1 MESTKN
7 MESTINVIKEH
18 GKYYQCN
25 QRTWKVLS
33 KNMESTINVIKEH
46 GKYYQCNQRTWK
58 VLSM

>member
-1 MESTKN
+1 

-18 GKYYQCN
+18 GKVI
-25 QRTWKVLS
+25 K
-33 KNMESTINVIKEH
+33 EHSTINVIKEH

>member
-1 MESTKN
+1 

-25 QRTWKVLS
+25 QRTWKVS
-33 KNMESTINVIKEH
+33 MYQCNVIKEH

>member
-1 MESTKN
+1 

-25 QRTWKVLS
+25 QL
-33 KNMESTINVIKEH
+33 KNMESTINVINKEH

>member
-1 MESTKN
+1 

-25 QRTWKVLS
+25 QQNT
-33 KNMESTINVIKEH
+33 MESTINVIKEHGKYYQVKEH

>member
-1 MESTKN
+1 

-18 GKYYQCN
+18 GKYYQCI
-25 QRTWKVLS
+25 KE
-33 KNMESTINVIKEH
+33 MESTINVIKEH

>member
-1 MESTKN
+1 

-25 QRTWKVLS
+25 QRTWKVQCITC
-33 KNMESTINVIKEH
+33 TINVIKEH

>member
-1 MESTKN
+1 MESA
-7 MESTINVIKEH
+7 INVIKEH

-25 QRTWKVLS
+25 QRTWKVH
-33 KNMESTINVIKEH
+33 INVIKEH

>member
-1 MESTKN
+1 

-18 GKYYQCN
+18 GKYYQC
-25 QRTWKVLS
+25 
-33 KNMESTINVIKEH
+33 NVIKEH

>member
-1 MESTKN
+1 

-18 GKYYQCN
+18 GKYYQCYQ
-25 QRTWKVLS
+25 QRTQKVH
-33 KNMESTINVIKEH
+33 INVIKEH

>member
-1 MESTKN
+1 MES
-7 MESTINVIKEH
+7 INV
-18 GKYYQCN
+18 
-25 QRTWKVLS
+25 S

>member
-1 MESTKN
+1 

-25 QRTWKVLS
+25 QRTRKVLS
-33 KNMESTINVIKEH
+33 IEH

>member
-1 MESTKN
+1 

-18 GKYYQCN
+18 KGKI
-25 QRTWKVLS
+25 S
-33 KNMESTINVIKEH
+33 INVIKEH

>member
-1 MESTKN
+1 

-25 QRTWKVLS
+25 QRTW
-33 KNMESTINVIKEH
+33 ESTINVIKEH

>member
-1 MESTKN
+1 

-25 QRTWKVLS
+25 QRTWKV
-33 KNMESTINVIKEH
+33 IKEH
-46 GKYYQCNQRTWK
+46 GKYQCNQRTWK

>member
-1 MESTKN
+1 

-25 QRTWKVLS
+25 QRTWKVLSMSS

>member
-1 MESTKN
+1 
-7 MESTINVIKEH
+7 MESTINVMKEH

-25 QRTWKVLS
+25 QRTWKVLSMYS

-58 VLSM
+58 VVSM

>member
-1 MESTKN
+1 

-25 QRTWKVLS
+25 QRTS
-33 KNMESTINVIKEH
+33 KNTESTISVIKDH

>member
-1 MESTKN
+1 

-18 GKYYQCN
+18 GIK
-25 QRTWKVLS
+25 
-33 KNMESTINVIKEH
+33 ESTINVIKEH

>member
-1 MESTKN
+1 

-25 QRTWKVLS
+25 QRTWKVP
-33 KNMESTINVIKEH
+33 INVIKEH
-46 GKYYQCNQRTWK
+46 GKFYQCNQRTRK

>member
-1 MESTKN
+1 

-25 QRTWKVLS
+25 QRTWK
-33 KNMESTINVIKEH
+33 ESTINVIKEH

>member
-1 MESTKN
+1 

-18 GKYYQCN
+18 
-25 QRTWKVLS
+25 VLS

-46 GKYYQCNQRTWK
+46 GKYYQCNQRTRK

>member
-1 MESTKN
+1 

-18 GKYYQCN
+18 GKYYQC
-25 QRTWKVLS
+25 QR
-33 KNMESTINVIKEH
+33 TINVIKEH

>member
-1 MESTKN
+1 

-25 QRTWKVLS
+25 HGKYYYQC
-33 KNMESTINVIKEH
+33 TINVIKEH

>member
-1 MESTKN
+1 

-18 GKYYQCN
+18 Q
-25 QRTWKVLS
+25 WKV
-33 KNMESTINVIKEH
+33 ESTINVIKEH

>member
-1 MESTKN
+1 

-18 GKYYQCN
+18 GK
-25 QRTWKVLS
+25 S
-33 KNMESTINVIKEH
+33 INVIKEH